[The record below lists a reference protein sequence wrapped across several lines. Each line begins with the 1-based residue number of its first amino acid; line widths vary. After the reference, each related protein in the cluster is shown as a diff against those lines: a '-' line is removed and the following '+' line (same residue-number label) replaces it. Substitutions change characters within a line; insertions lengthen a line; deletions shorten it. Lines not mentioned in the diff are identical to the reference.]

1 MQRRALSVEAAA
13 LAEPA
18 QTTQAVVQ
26 PWQAPRTRPPPVCSA
41 LRCNLKLLH
50 LTTVAVDKPLAVAIR
65 RHVQP
70 AALMLS
76 CVTPT
81 SDAWLPQL
89 QECSVTF
96 YSNDQ
101 ISQLNHGLEATV
113 LTQLSSLV
121 LRDARTELLP
131 GASPPNLP
139 ALPRLP
145 ALCKLVR
152 QSRSKP
158 AGAKTQS

>member
-1 MQRRALSVEAAA
+1 MSQSTRSCCAATCGEADWRGNGGNECSGGLSVEAAA
-13 LAEPA
+13 LVEPA
-18 QTTQAVVQ
+18 QATQAVVQ

-76 CVTPT
+76 CVIPT

-89 QECSVTF
+89 
-96 YSNDQ
+96 
-101 ISQLNHGLEATV
+101 
-113 LTQLSSLV
+113 
-121 LRDARTELLP
+121 
-131 GASPPNLP
+131 
-139 ALPRLP
+139 
-145 ALCKLVR
+145 
-152 QSRSKP
+152 
-158 AGAKTQS
+158 